1 MSSKAN
7 DGETMGS
14 ISELQ
19 DRTIKLPNLNNKERV
34 DQRKER
40 ERQSKTSRTRGTK
53 NKSKY
58 MISITRIQRK
68 QGEGLKKY
76 SKK

>member
-40 ERQSKTSRTRGTK
+40 ERDRA
-53 NKSKY
+53 
-58 MISITRIQRK
+58 IP
-68 QGEGLKKY
+68 QGPVAQKIKANI
-76 SKK
+76 